1 VPGETLAEVN
11 LMSMCGLHPRLRGAL
26 VGQFA
31 AVELTSS
38 PGSDRLVRAMSRL
51 GRGPATI
58 RFYDEHVE
66 ADAVHEQIIR
76 RGVLA
81 PLLAAEPEL
90 AADVVFGM
98 RAFAML
104 GERLSAVLLRCWAD
118 GRSSLRSTLPPPS
131 GPAR

>member
-1 VPGETLAEVN
+1 V
-11 LMSMCGLHPRLRGAL
+11 
-26 VGQFA
+26 
-31 AVELTSS
+31 
-38 PGSDRLVRAMSRL
+38 
-51 GRGPATI
+51 
-58 RFYDEHVE
+58 Y
-66 ADAVHEQIIR
+66 EQIIR

-118 GRSSLRSTLPPPS
+118 GRSSLRSALPPPS
-131 GPAR
+131 GPAP